1 MFLLKKLLL
10 GFTILNRT
18 VGLCKPSMEG
28 KVFLDRTPTEKLITN
43 NSSLR
48 CGSIHEGILK
58 KLYDPC
64 SSHEKLITGPRKTV
78 SHPTFWQDYYT
89 TAGCFDEYQK
99 VLWFGVVQKALSSST
114 TESSQ
119 SSHHNRFKSLLA
131 ISNDSQ
137 RKEIWKFVGKHHL
150 TLQALP
156 SGPGSEGATVSAAA
170 PNLQGTHKE
179 NCFVNL
185 ILMSKAD
192 WRKTKEFVVS
202 LEYPE
207 LCKLQKIALQ
217 WREVKQNVTT
227 GALRKLFGD
236 MNALLAGFD
245 DGKKAQFW
253 AAEGEKKAPKISF
266 GTAEKAALL
275 GSYLRGRAPEAQ
287 EEARRTMERV
297 FPDAFSH
304 RPLWTEE
311 FYRNAVA
318 LIAVSAPEEE
328 EFVWTCIK
336 VLVKAHVHQQKLTT
350 ILSNLVYKIIK

>member
-1 MFLLKKLLL
+1 MALVHVLILLL
-10 GFTILNRT
+10 LFQA
-18 VGLCKPSMEG
+18 
-28 KVFLDRTPTEKLITN
+28 
-43 NSSLR
+43 
-48 CGSIHEGILK
+48 
-58 KLYDPC
+58 
-64 SSHEKLITGPRKTV
+64 SHEKLITGPRKTV

-99 VLWFGVVQKALSSST
+99 VLCGKRSGSLWGNITSPSKPSHLDLGQRAQLSQLQLQIYREDQGVRG
-114 TESSQ
+114 Q
-119 SSHHNRFKSLLA
+119 SGVSRA
-131 ISNDSQ
+131 
-137 RKEIWKFVGKHHL
+137 
-150 TLQALP
+150 LQAAEDRP
-156 SGPGSEGATVSAAA
+156 AVARSQAERHHGGAEEAVWGHERPPGRVRRRQEGAV
-170 PNLQGTHKE
+170 LG
-179 NCFVNL
+179 C
-185 ILMSKAD
+185 
-192 WRKTKEFVVS
+192 RG
-202 LEYPE
+202 
-207 LCKLQKIALQ
+207 
-217 WREVKQNVTT
+217 R
-227 GALRKLFGD
+227 
-236 MNALLAGFD
+236 
-245 DGKKAQFW
+245 
-253 AAEGEKKAPKISF
+253 KKAPKISF